1 VKHVYGIVE
10 VHCVGE
16 SEGVA
21 SMILDQLKHARSFAF
36 PRLGRRRNAT
46 LLNEAEGIAEVV
58 DDFFREREQ
67 VLLRRADPMQ
77 GSFAIGLRIGDQ
89 DYTLFGI

>member
-1 VKHVYGIVE
+1 
-10 VHCVGE
+10 
-16 SEGVA
+16 
-21 SMILDQLKHARSFAF
+21 MIFDQLKHARSFAF

-46 LLNEAEGIAEVV
+46 LLNEAGDIAEVV
-58 DDFFREREQ
+58 DNFFRERQQ

-77 GSFAIGLRIGDQ
+77 GCFAIGRRMGSR